1 MEDKIEIDEFI
12 RTKKGLIAKVCAY
25 QDLTTYDDKGISVTL
40 HSFDTDKGK
49 IADIEVAKHS
59 KDLVDLIEIGDVLKL
74 KEDNSAYYI
83 GLEKD
88 EITITYQEIIDTIKE
103 NKTELVSIITKEK
116 LKEMEYKLQ
125 EDKDVL

>member
-25 QDLTTYDDKGISVTL
+25 QDLTTYDDKGISVTF

-88 EITITYQEIIDTIKE
+88 EITITYQEIIDAIKE
-103 NKTELVSIITKEK
+103 SRTELVSIVTKEK

-125 EDKDVL
+125 ENKDI